1 MSIKSGTYYNE
12 RELRTILDVDR
23 ESKQRIYMPNELFK
37 DLVNSEDFKA
47 RKANATHI
55 AFAFSYL
62 YLASYMYRYARFTYY
77 EDYFGESF
85 IDDSVIYKIC
95 NISPDSRGAAGVSYI
110 TKKDGV
116 LNKLNYIRKES
127 DYPIRYKYEE
137 DISGNKN
144 YSEVYWKMLSDIKD
158 ELPSDVKLSRA
169 RKINFP
175 VRAIYFDEES
185 ENKGIENGYF
195 FITANTTEI
204 DINTFIFCMKHSD
217 IGVVGFYLYSFLK
230 CMNGY
235 FRGEYNSSIEQLVID
250 TGIKSTKLSEVI
262 KTLEAHNMITNTHN
276 TYVPFLPQDK
286 HIPANGYRTLER
298 NQFTDLRKDVA
309 VRKVMSQA
317 TYEKKGGKY
326 LCDSSSIEED
336 DDDQLNDIP
345 LLNSTFFGTNLQE
358 SI

>member
-1 MSIKSGTYYNE
+1 MVGLAIKSGTYYDE
-12 RELRTILDVDR
+12 RELRLILDVDR
-23 ESKQRIYMPNELFK
+23 ESKQRIYMPNEIFN
-37 DLVNSEDFKA
+37 DLVNCEGFKA

-77 EDYFGESF
+77 EDYFAEKF
-85 IDDSVIYKIC
+85 IDDLVMYKIC

-116 LNKLNYIRKES
+116 LNKLNYVRKES

-137 DISGNKN
+137 DILGNKD
-144 YSEVYWKMLSDIKD
+144 YSQVYWEMLSDIKD
-158 ELPSDVKLSRA
+158 DLPSDVKLPRA
-169 RKINFP
+169 RKVNFP

-185 ENKGIENGYF
+185 ENEGIEDGYF
-195 FITANTTEI
+195 YYTFNTTEI

-217 IGVVGFYLYSFLK
+217 IGVVGFYLYSFIK
-230 CMNGY
+230 SKNGI
-235 FRGEYNSSIEQLVID
+235 FRGAYTSPIEQLVED

-262 KTLEAHNMITNTHN
+262 KTLEAHNMITNSHN

-286 HIPANGYRTLER
+286 KIPANGYRAL
-298 NQFTDLRKDVA
+298 NSSQFTNSKREVD

-326 LCDSSSIEED
+326 LYDDSSIEEEYD
-336 DDDQLNDIP
+336 ELNDLP
-345 LLNSTFFGTNLQE
+345 F
-358 SI
+358 

>member
-1 MSIKSGTYYNE
+1 MTISCGTYYEE
-12 RELRTILDVDR
+12 RELRLMLDVDR
-23 ESKQRIYMPNELFK
+23 ESKHKIYMPNEVFN
-37 DLVNSEDFKA
+37 DLVNCEDFKA

-77 EDYFGESF
+77 DIQHGEKF
-85 IDDSVIYKIC
+85 IDDAVMYMIC
-95 NISPDSRGAAGVSYI
+95 NTSPYSRGKEGKNYI

-116 LNKLNYIRKES
+116 LARLEYIRKES
-127 DYPIRYKYEE
+127 DYPISYNYY
-137 DISGNKN
+137 DPFGLIN
-144 YSEVYWKMLSDIKD
+144 YSYLNWTMFS
-158 ELPSDVKLSRA
+158 ELRDKLPEESNRNPKA

-175 VRAIYFDEES
+175 MRGVYGDEECER
-185 ENKGIENGYF
+185 ENIENGYF

-217 IGVVGFYLYSFLK
+217 IGVVGFYLYSFFK

-235 FRGEYNSSIEQLVID
+235 FRSEYNSSIEQLVID
-250 TGIKSTKLSEVI
+250 TGIKSTKLCEVI

-286 HIPANGYRTLER
+286 QIPANGYRTLDR
-298 NQFTDLRKDVA
+298 TQFSDSRKDVA

-326 LCDSSSIEED
+326 VCDNSSIEED
-336 DDDQLNDIP
+336 DDDELNDIP
-345 LLNSTFFGTNLQE
+345 F
-358 SI
+358 